1 MGAMP
6 LAHAVPQPIIHLDAP
21 ADAGLSTPATPMAPS
36 AMPVAENPVPAA
48 SAMPVV
54 AEDAASAASAMPV
67 AVEDAASAAS
77 AMPVAVEDSASAA
90 SSTSATTEDSASAAP
105 VNIAPAAPVRDVTQT
120 FAQIAPPP
128 GVFNLTGT
136 RTQGQIEFGVRSD
149 EVVTKAVLNLSY
161 RPSPS
166 LLPSLSHLKVYL
178 NDEMIGLVPVTQE
191 QLGKTNQIQLPLDP
205 RFIGDFNRIRLEL
218 VGHYTNLCENPA
230 NSTIWMDIGKDSS
243 LALTLQK
250 LPVQDDLSHF
260 PEPFFDTRDNR
271 PLVLPMV
278 FADSPDLG
286 QQKAAAV
293 LASWF
298 GTKADWRGQSFPVLY
313 NQLPDQQHAVVFAT
327 NDKRPD
333 FLKAMPPVDKPTI
346 AIVNQPQNPYEKML
360 LVLGR
365 DDNDLLKAVQGIA
378 QGDVL
383 LRGQSATVDEVKE
396 LAPRKLYDAP
406 NWVRTDRPTTFG
418 ELQQYAN
425 QLQSDGL
432 QPNPIAVTLKLPPD
446 LFLVRARGIDMKIN
460 YRYTTPLQDDG
471 SRLAVNLNNQF
482 VQDYPLPGKKDNG
495 KQLLRIPLIQGLT
508 DGSTQLTIPALRLGV
523 VNQLRFDFDYASIFI
538 GGTYNNATNEGRC
551 ETVSAVPNHVVI
563 DDNSTIDFSGYR
575 HYMEMP
581 SLRAFA
587 NAGFPFSR
595 NADLAQTLV
604 LVNSHPEADKVSA
617 LLNALG
623 NISAQTGYPALKVQM
638 TDDWSKAKGQ
648 DDDLLMIGEI
658 PQELKDDS
666 KINLLVEAT
675 KSQVNKPNRQ
685 NDFSTQPLSN
695 DDMHAESQTAI
706 SSAGPM
712 AAIVSFKS
720 PFFDQRSV
728 VALLAD
734 SPRAW
739 QLLNGALIDSGK
751 RAAIFGSASI
761 IRESGVNSLRVG
773 DTWYVGHLP
782 WWERVWNTLATH
794 PVLLALFAAVVVILF
809 ALLLWRLMR
818 SISRR
823 RLGDEDD
830 L

>member
-1 MGAMP
+1 MTRKLRWFTAVLMGVMP
-6 LAHAVPQPIIHLDAP
+6 LAWAADDAVPLPM
-21 ADAGLSTPATPMAPS
+21 TATD
-36 AMPVAENPVPAA
+36 VPAA
-48 SAMPVV
+48 TDTP
-54 AEDAASAASAMPV
+54 AASV
-67 AVEDAASAAS
+67 
-77 AMPVAVEDSASAA
+77 
-90 SSTSATTEDSASAAP
+90 
-105 VNIAPAAPVRDVTQT
+105 APAAPVRDVTRT

-149 EVVTKAVLNLSY
+149 ELVTKALLTLNY

-166 LLPSLSHLKVYL
+166 LLPSVSHLKVYL
-178 NDEMIGLVPVTQE
+178 NDEMVGLVPIVQASADKPS
-191 QLGKTNQIQLPLDP
+191 QVQLPLDP
-205 RFIGDFNRIRLEL
+205 RFISDFNRVRLEL
-218 VGHYTNLCENPA
+218 VGHYSNLCENPA
-230 NSTIWMDIGKDSS
+230 NSAIWLDIGKESS

-260 PEPFFDTRDNR
+260 PEPFFDARDNR
-271 PLVLPMV
+271 PLILPMV
-278 FADSPDLG
+278 FAGAPDLG

-327 NDKRPD
+327 NDRRPD
-333 FLKAMPPVDKPTI
+333 FLKTLPPVDKPTI
-346 AIVNQPQNPYEKML
+346 AIINQPQDPYEKML
-360 LVLGR
+360 LIMGR

-383 LRGQSATVDEVKE
+383 LRGQRATVDEVKE
-396 LAPRKLYDAP
+396 LTPRKLYDAP

-432 QPNPIAVTLKLPPD
+432 QPNPIALTLKLPPD
-446 LFLVRARGIDMKIN
+446 LFLVRARGIDMNIN
-460 YRYTTPLQDDG
+460 YRYTTPIQEDG
-471 SRLAVNLNNQF
+471 SRLTVNLNNQF
-482 VQDYPLPGKKDNG
+482 VQDYPLSGKRDNG
-495 KQLLRIPLIQGLT
+495 RQLLRIPLVQGLT

-523 VNQLRFDFDYASIFI
+523 VNQLRFDFDYASIFL
-538 GGTYNNATNEGRC
+538 GGTYNNATQEGRC
-551 ETVSAVPNHVVI
+551 ETVTPVPNHVVI
-563 DDNSTIDFSGYR
+563 DENSTIDFSGYR
-575 HYMEMP
+575 HYMAMP

-604 LVNSHPEADKVSA
+604 LISAQPEADKVSA

-623 NISAQTGYPALKVQM
+623 NISAQTGYPALKVKM
-638 TDDWSKAKGQ
+638 TDDWSKAKEQ

-658 PQELKDDS
+658 PQSLKDDS
-666 KINLLVEAT
+666 KINLLVDVA
-675 KSQVNKPNRQ
+675 KSWVNKPNRQ
-685 NDFSTQPLSN
+685 NDFSTRPVSP
-695 DDMHAESQTAI
+695 DDMHAESQTSI
-706 SSAGPM
+706 SSDGPM

-720 PFFDQRSV
+720 PFHDQRSV

-751 RAAIFGSASI
+751 RAAIFGSASV

-782 WWERVWNTLATH
+782 WWERVWNMLSTH
-794 PVLLALFAAVVVILF
+794 PIMLAAFAAVVVILF

-818 SISRR
+818 SVSRR